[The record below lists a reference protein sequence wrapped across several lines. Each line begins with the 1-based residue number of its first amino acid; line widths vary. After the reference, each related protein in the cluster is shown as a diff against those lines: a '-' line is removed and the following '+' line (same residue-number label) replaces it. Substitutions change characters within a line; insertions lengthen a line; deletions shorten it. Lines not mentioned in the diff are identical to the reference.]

1 MFDNIL
7 VPLDGSDTAEIVL
20 PMVQELSTKLGSTII
35 LVRVV
40 DVNAITRSVVP
51 AGPDDATLSEQVQEI
66 ITDTVTSELKEAEEY
81 LATVEANLKKAGATV
96 TTEVLQGV
104 AGPEVL
110 KAIEADHVD
119 VAAIATHGRSGIG
132 RTIFGSVAD

>member
-40 DVNAITRSVVP
+40 DV
-51 AGPDDATLSEQVQEI
+51 Q
-66 ITDTVTSELKEAEEY
+66 
-81 LATVEANLKKAGATV
+81 
-96 TTEVLQGV
+96 
-104 AGPEVL
+104 
-110 KAIEADHVD
+110 
-119 VAAIATHGRSGIG
+119 
-132 RTIFGSVAD
+132 